1 LTDYI
6 VVTIMSD
13 SSEAKSPP
21 KRSLV
26 RSSGSSTTETIAG
39 LGCGLLYGFTS
50 PVIGQ
55 PFDTIKTKMQAD
67 LSYMKMG
74 MFSSFR
80 RLWLEEGIRGL
91 YRGILPPL
99 LGSSVFRAIQ
109 FSVYGGAYRALGE
122 DPSVGPYVTSTIPY
136 SGGLQYRVFLAG
148 VASSTARTF
157 IETPLELIKVRRQLN
172 QPWHMSELMSGFT
185 VTWLRTIGL
194 MCTFFMLVDSAERHV
209 PWMIDQP
216 ILGPFFKGGICATL
230 SWWVIWP
237 FESVKSQIQGNTEGP
252 KSILP
257 RMAWCVQNY
266 GIRSL
271 FRGILPG
278 SCRSLI
284 ANGASMAV
292 FSACQDMRERYI
304 H

>member
-1 LTDYI
+1 
-6 VVTIMSD
+6 MSTV
-13 SSEAKSPP
+13 EEGQAPP

-26 RSSGSSTTETIAG
+26 RSSGSSLTESLAG

-55 PFDTIKTKMQAD
+55 PFDTVKTKMQAD
-67 LSYMKMG
+67 LGYMKMG
-74 MFSSFR
+74 MIASFR
-80 RLWLEEGIRGL
+80 RLYMEEGIRGL
-91 YRGILPPL
+91 YRGIIPPL
-99 LGSSVFRAIQ
+99 FGSSIFRAVQ

-122 DPSVGPYVTSTIPY
+122 DDTIGKYVKQEIPLT
-136 SGGLQYRVFLAG
+136 GGLQYRVLLAG

-157 IETPLELIKVRRQLN
+157 LETPLELVKVRRQLN
-172 QPWHMSELMSGFT
+172 QPWHVSELMNGFT

-194 MCTFFMLVDSAERHV
+194 MTTFFVLVDSAERHV
-209 PWMIDQP
+209 PWLIDQP
-216 ILGPFFKGGICATL
+216 VLGPFFKGGICATI

-252 KSILP
+252 KRILP
-257 RMAWCVQNY
+257 RLVWCIQNY

-292 FSACQDMRERYI
+292 FSACQDLREQLL
-304 H
+304 HGSK